1 MSESSAHEE
10 FIKKYRQF
18 NGLPDEKIIK
28 IGDYFPVNDNRNKS
42 RNNKNK
48 KIIRPKQK
56 RKRNYKGKI
65 ALIGTLAAA
74 IAGVAGY
81 AIGTSNQTPTITSTT
96 AVYTMGESPEELGIN
111 DEMFNKIQNI
121 KSQLQNG
128 DISNSDLISIA
139 PDLYNLSLDVTQNKI
154 SKLFGVD
161 PDDIKLNIQ
170 GGETGNKSQT
180 LNVYDKGKKQTY
192 YNKELGRTRSSM
204 PKEISDLIIRINDM
218 KNVMLDI
225 QNSNLDRTKILSIYK
240 DTIDKIDKFVPMELS
255 FDEDSNI
262 IANSINSKDIAKAV
276 EEKGNK
282 QQTKQKIQEEY
293 KTSDDSY
300 SINANGN
307 VENQDTVK
315 FEYDDDAR

>member
-1 MSESSAHEE
+1 MSESNAHDE
-10 FIKKYRQF
+10 FIKKYRQL
-18 NGLPDEKIIK
+18 NGLPDEKIIQ
-28 IGDYFPVNDNRNKS
+28 IGDYFPVNENRY
-42 RNNKNK
+42 K
-48 KIIRPKQK
+48 KKKVASPKPKPKQK
-56 RKRNYKGKI
+56 KNYKGKI
-65 ALIGTLAAA
+65 AFVGTLAAA
-74 IAGVAGY
+74 IAGVAGF
-81 AIGTSNQTPTITSTT
+81 AIGTSNQSPTITSTT

-121 KSQLQNG
+121 KLQLQNG
-128 DISNSDLISIA
+128 DISNSDLIRIA
-139 PDLYNLSLDVTQNKI
+139 PDLYTLTLDVTQNKI
-154 SKLFGVD
+154 SKLFGVE

-170 GGETGNKSQT
+170 DGETGNKNQI

-192 YNKELGRTRSSM
+192 YNKELGRTKSSM

-255 FDEDSNI
+255 LDENSNI
-262 IANSINSKDIAKAV
+262 IANAIYSKDIAKVV
-276 EEKGNK
+276 EGKGNT

-300 SINANGN
+300 SVNANGN
-307 VENQDTVK
+307 VDNQDTVK

>member
-18 NGLPDEKIIK
+18 NGLAEEKIIK
-28 IGDYFPVNDNRNKS
+28 IGDYFPVNDNRKKS

-48 KIIRPKQK
+48 KIIRQKQK

-81 AIGTSNQTPTITSTT
+81 AIGTSNQSPTITSTT

-139 PDLYNLSLDVTQNKI
+139 PDLYNLSLDVTHNKI
-154 SKLFGVD
+154 SKLFGVE

-170 GGETGNKSQT
+170 SGEAGNKSQT

-192 YNKELGRTRSSM
+192 YNEELGRTRNSI
-204 PKEISDLIIRINDM
+204 PKEISDLIIRIDDM

-240 DTIDKIDKFVPMELS
+240 DTVDKIDKFVPMELS
-255 FDEDSNI
+255 LDKNGNI
-262 IANSINSKDIAKAV
+262 IANAINSKDITKVV
-276 EEKGNK
+276 EEKGNI

-300 SINANGN
+300 SANANGN

-315 FEYDDDAR
+315 LEYDDDGR